1 MGAVILAAPLFVN
14 MLKEKQKGQDRPL
27 AYPVSPAVRDA
38 MYAFLADYPGV
49 EIITAARSSLEPERG
64 IELVLTSDRHVTPS
78 FVEELQS
85 LVREARGETIPV
97 EVHVL
102 RSAKSR

>member
-1 MGAVILAAPLFVN
+1 MWGYAV
-14 MLKEKQKGQDRPL
+14 
-27 AYPVSPAVRDA
+27 VRNNIVAEVGHDIR
-38 MYAFLADYPGV
+38 

-102 RSAKSR
+102 RSAKAR